1 MGRND
6 DRFLMK
12 IVDMYYKQDMSQ
24 EKIAKRLNVSR
35 TTISRALA
43 RAKKEGFVKILI
55 DFPAENSINLEKQ
68 LEEKYSIKEVVAV
81 TSKTEEVSGD
91 LVARRRRLILQEL

>member
-43 RAKKEGFVKILI
+43 RAMKEAL
-55 DFPAENSINLEKQ
+55 
-68 LEEKYSIKEVVAV
+68 
-81 TSKTEEVSGD
+81 
-91 LVARRRRLILQEL
+91 

>member
-24 EKIAKRLNVSR
+24 EKIRKASECIQDNHI
-35 TTISRALA
+35 TGACPG
-43 RAKKEGFVKILI
+43 KEG
-55 DFPAENSINLEKQ
+55 
-68 LEEKYSIKEVVAV
+68 
-81 TSKTEEVSGD
+81 
-91 LVARRRRLILQEL
+91 RLCKDTD